1 KLFYLYFGDNGKS
14 CGCEKWKNNSTLEGV
29 FILKKPFYY
38 LLGLTIFLISF
49 AFTNTSRADA
59 SNALIPIDTSIVP
72 DSYELEVLV
81 NKNDPNNEDLTVFV
95 DNHKYNVVDGKLVE
109 DFIPTFSTYAATD
122 SKTITLANG
131 IGSTWKKIASAGTTV
146 HTGSTGVAQKREHKI
161 YNAAE
166 TVLSSITG
174 SAGSIGC
181 QKTVTSKGTYAF
193 TIQNL
198 SGKAQTWNWSVTF

>member
-1 KLFYLYFGDNGKS
+1 M
-14 CGCEKWKNNSTLEGV
+14 
-29 FILKKPFYY
+29 KKPFYY

-59 SNALIPIDTSIVP
+59 SNDLIPIDTSIVP

-131 IGSTWKKIASAGTTV
+131 IRSVWNKISSAGTTV

-161 YNAAE
+161 YNNSGTASG
-166 TVLSSITG
+166 TLLSSITS

-181 QKTVTSKGTYAF
+181 QKTVTSNGTYAF

-198 SGKAQTWNWSVTF
+198 SGKAQTWKWSVTF

>member
-1 KLFYLYFGDNGKS
+1 M
-14 CGCEKWKNNSTLEGV
+14 
-29 FILKKPFYY
+29 FILKKPFYF

-59 SNALIPIDTSIVP
+59 SNDLVPIDTSIVP

-81 NKNDPNNEDLTVFV
+81 NKNDQNKEDLTVFV

-131 IGSTWKKIASAGTTV
+131 IRSTWKKISSTGTTV

-161 YNAAE
+161 YNAGG
-166 TVLSSITG
+166 TVLNSITS

-181 QKTVTSKGTYAF
+181 QKTAYYNGNYIF
-193 TIQNL
+193 TIRNL

>member
-1 KLFYLYFGDNGKS
+1 M
-14 CGCEKWKNNSTLEGV
+14 
-29 FILKKPFYY
+29 KKPFYY

-59 SNALIPIDTSIVP
+59 SNDLVPIDTSIVP

-81 NKNDPNNEDLTVFV
+81 NKNDQNKEDLTVFV

-131 IGSTWKKIASAGTTV
+131 ERSVWKKISSTGTTV

-161 YNAAE
+161 YNAGG
-166 TVLSSITG
+166 TLLNSITS

-181 QKTVTSKGTYAF
+181 QKTAYYNGTYLF
-193 TIQNL
+193 TIRNL